1 MTLRAELVAR
11 LARQIDLG
19 QLEGGEDS
27 NWGPLL
33 PVAAL
38 FPVPVAGTGQIRHLV
53 VGHLDLR
60 HRQLDLKMFQDIMG
74 TCYFIS
80 QEIKIYSTTN
90 AEIAQL
96 QLVG

>member
-27 NWGPLL
+27 NRGPLL

-38 FPVPVAGTGQIRHLV
+38 LPVPVAGTGQVRHLV

-74 TCYFIS
+74 TFHFIS
-80 QEIKIYSTTN
+80 QEIMTYSTTN